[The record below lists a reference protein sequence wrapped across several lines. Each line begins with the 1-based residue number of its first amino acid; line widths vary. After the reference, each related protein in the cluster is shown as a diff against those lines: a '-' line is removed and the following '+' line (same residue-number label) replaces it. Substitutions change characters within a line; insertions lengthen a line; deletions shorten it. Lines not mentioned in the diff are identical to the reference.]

1 MCYFKSPFDAVY
13 ERGDSVALAVISGN
27 ITFPESSPY
36 DPVSFKYQ
44 LFTLVE
50 TATSNLYC
58 KNVRHFYPCFS
69 VW

>member
-36 DPVSFKYQ
+36 DPVSFMLQ
-44 LFTLVE
+44 LYSLFEL
-50 TATSNLYC
+50 S
-58 KNVRHFYPCFS
+58 FS
-69 VW
+69 VQLGF